1 MIQKVNRQ
9 GIIIMK
15 HKLNISALSISMVC
29 AFCAAASTNA
39 YGASSVRSLGGSGTY
54 TSAASAASATGTTKT
69 SMRGGSV
76 RVTPTSGTA
85 KPVTSASGA
94 GSVRALGPTSRLS
107 IGKYLDTATSI
118 SGGGSSIR
126 PNPNP
131 GGGSSGGVDDST
143 AKELDAKIQDLHKDI
158 ENVSQALDGKQ
169 NMLNPRQDGF
179 IIVDKEDIY
188 IDTDSL
194 ADALI
199 AMGVGGDL
207 DFRVNSDGMLQW
219 KQGDGQWV
227 DLILVSEIGGGA
239 SVDLSNYSTTQQM
252 NDAIAAAVSDIDA
265 DFGELD
271 AKIDL
276 KADKTYVDTAVAAG
290 LQGKQDTLTFDAA
303 PTSGSEN
310 MVTSGAIADAIAAA
324 VLDGGVS
331 LEGYAT
337 TQYVDDEINAVNA
350 DLATRVSVADAPKD
364 GKEYV
369 LSVVNG
375 ETLYL
380 EVVTQ

>member
-1 MIQKVNRQ
+1 
-9 GIIIMK
+9 MK
-15 HKLNISALSISMVC
+15 HKLNISALSISMLC

-39 YGASSVRSLGGSGTY
+39 YGASSVRTLGGSGTY
-54 TSAASAASATGTTKT
+54 TSAASAASAGTTQP

-85 KPVTSASGA
+85 KPVSSASGA
-94 GSVRALGPTSRLS
+94 GSVRAIAPTSRLS

-131 GGGSSGGVDDST
+131 GGGNSGGGVDDGT

-158 ENVSQALDGKQ
+158 DKVNQLLDEKQ
-169 NMLNPRQDGF
+169 VALNPRQDGF
-179 IIVDKEDIY
+179 IIVDNEDIY

-194 ADALI
+194 ADALS
-199 AMGVGGDL
+199 AMGIGGDL

-219 KQGDGQWV
+219 QQGGGQWI

-271 AKIDL
+271 AKIEL
-276 KADKTYVDTAVAAG
+276 KADKAYVDAAVATG
-290 LQGKQDTLTFDAA
+290 LQGKQDTLTFDST
-303 PTSGSEN
+303 PTAGSGN

-324 VLDGGVS
+324 VLNGGAS

-337 TQYVDDEINAVNA
+337 TQYVDDEISAVNA
-350 DLATRVSVADAPKD
+350 NLATRVSVANAPKD

-375 ETLYL
+375 ETSYL
-380 EVVTQ
+380 EIVTQ